1 MENIYN
7 VKDKTY
13 EFVNKCESQID
24 FSNFDKIYEFN
35 QLKVLNAFIKNKV
48 SESSFNSSTGY
59 GYNDLGR
66 DIIEN
71 VYRDVF
77 KAEDALVRQQIVSGT
92 HAISLALFA
101 LTRPNHNIL
110 SINGIP
116 YDTLHET
123 LGIVESKSSL
133 KSFNVSFDSIDLLN
147 NDFNYDEIKN
157 KILDNTRIVMIQRSR
172 GYSTRYSLK
181 LSQIKKA
188 IEFVKSINKDII
200 ILVDNCYGEFVNEIE
215 PNELGADIICGSLIK
230 NIGGGL
236 AKSGGY
242 IVGKKN
248 LINLC
253 AERLTAPGLGKEVG
267 VTFNENRNVLQGLYL
282 APQIV
287 YNSLKISKLF
297 AKVLNELNIDTIP
310 RFNESFDDIVLSIKL
325 NNNELLQKFCSI
337 IQSTSP
343 VDSYLKPVSTDMPG
357 YDSEVIMA
365 AGCFVSGSSIE
376 LSCDAPMREPYM
388 AFMQGGLTYFQGKY
402 ALMKIVDELD
412 LLNETRWD
420 TKIKN

>member
-1 MENIYN
+1 MENIYKVN
-7 VKDKTY
+7 DKIF

-24 FSNFDKIYEFN
+24 FSDFDKIYEFN
-35 QLKVLNAFIKNKV
+35 QLKVLNAFINNKV

-71 VYRDVF
+71 VYKDVF

-101 LTRPNHNIL
+101 LTRPGDTIL
-110 SINGIP
+110 SINGLP

-123 LGIVESKSSL
+123 IGLTDSKSSL
-133 KSFNVSFDSIDLLN
+133 KSFNVAFDSVDLQN

-157 KILDNTRIVMIQRSR
+157 KLSKNTKLVMIQRSR

-181 LSQIKKA
+181 LSQVKKA
-188 IEFVKSINKDII
+188 IELIKGINKYII
-200 ILVDNCYGEFVNEIE
+200 VLVDNCYGEFVNTIE
-215 PNELGADIICGSLIK
+215 PNELGADIVCGSLIK

-242 IVGKKN
+242 IVGRKN
-248 LINLC
+248 LIELC

-267 VTFNENRNVLQGLYL
+267 VSFNENRNVLQGLYL

-287 YNSLKISKLF
+287 YNSLKIVKLF
-297 AKVLNELNIDTIP
+297 AKVLNELRIDTIP
-310 RFNESFDDIVLSIKL
+310 RFDESFDDIVLSIELK
-325 NNNELLQKFCSI
+325 NSDLLQKFCNI

-343 VDSYLKPVSTDMPG
+343 VDAYLKPVSTDMPG

-388 AFMQGGLTYFQGKY
+388 AFMQGGLTYYQGKY
-402 ALMKIVDELD
+402 ALMKIIAELD
-412 LLNETRWD
+412 LLNEIR
-420 TKIKN
+420 

>member
-1 MENIYN
+1 MENIYKVN
-7 VKDKTY
+7 DKIF

-24 FSNFDKIYEFN
+24 FSDFDKIYEFN
-35 QLKVLNAFIKNKV
+35 QLKVLNAFINNKV

-71 VYRDVF
+71 VYKDVF

-101 LTRPNHNIL
+101 LTRPGDTIL
-110 SINGIP
+110 SINGLP

-123 LGIVESKSSL
+123 IGLTDSKSSL
-133 KSFNVSFDSIDLLN
+133 KSFNVAFDSVDLQN
-147 NDFNYDEIKN
+147 NDFNYDEIKI
-157 KILDNTRIVMIQRSR
+157 KLSKNTKLVMIQRSR

-181 LSQIKKA
+181 LSQVKKA
-188 IEFVKSINKDII
+188 IELIKGINKDII
-200 ILVDNCYGEFVNEIE
+200 VLVDNCYGEFVNTIE
-215 PNELGADIICGSLIK
+215 PIELGADIVCGSLIK

-242 IVGKKN
+242 IVGRKN
-248 LINLC
+248 LIELC

-267 VTFNENRNVLQGLYL
+267 VSFNENRNVLQGLYL

-287 YNSLKISKLF
+287 YNSLKIVKLF
-297 AKVLNELNIDTIP
+297 AKVLNELRIDTIP
-310 RFNESFDDIVLSIKL
+310 RFDESFDDIVLSIELK
-325 NNNELLQKFCSI
+325 NSDLLQKFCNI

-343 VDSYLKPVSTDMPG
+343 VDAYLKPVSTDMPG

-388 AFMQGGLTYFQGKY
+388 AFMQGGLTYYQGKY
-402 ALMKIVDELD
+402 ALMKIIAELY
-412 LLNETRWD
+412 LLNEIR
-420 TKIKN
+420 

>member
-1 MENIYN
+1 MENIYKVN
-7 VKDKTY
+7 DKIF

-24 FSNFDKIYEFN
+24 FSDFDKIYEFN
-35 QLKVLNAFIKNKV
+35 QLKVLNAFINNKV

-71 VYRDVF
+71 VYKDVF

-101 LTRPNHNIL
+101 LTRPGDTIL
-110 SINGIP
+110 SINGLP

-123 LGIVESKSSL
+123 IGLTDSKSSL
-133 KSFNVSFDSIDLLN
+133 KSFNVAFDSVDLQN

-157 KILDNTRIVMIQRSR
+157 KLSKNTKLVMIQRSR

-181 LSQIKKA
+181 LSQVKKA
-188 IEFVKSINKDII
+188 IELIKGINKDII
-200 ILVDNCYGEFVNEIE
+200 VLVDNCYGEFVNTIE
-215 PNELGADIICGSLIK
+215 PIELGADIVCGSLIK

-242 IVGKKN
+242 IVGKKD

-267 VTFNENRNVLQGLYL
+267 ITFNENRNVLQGLYL

-287 YNSLKISKLF
+287 YNSLKITKLF
-297 AKVLNELNIDTIP
+297 AKVLNEFKIETIP
-310 RFNESFDDIVLSIKL
+310 RFDESFDDIVLSIKL
-325 NNNELLQKFCSI
+325 KNSDLLQKFCDI

-343 VDSYLKPVSTDMPG
+343 VDAYLKPVSTDMPG

-388 AFMQGGLTYFQGKY
+388 AFMQGGLTYYQGKY
-402 ALMKIVDELD
+402 ALMKIINELD
-412 LLNETRWD
+412 LINEIR
-420 TKIKN
+420 

>member
-1 MENIYN
+1 MENIYKVN
-7 VKDKTY
+7 DKIF

-24 FSNFDKIYEFN
+24 FSDFDKIYEFN
-35 QLKVLNAFIKNKV
+35 QLKVLNAFINNKV

-71 VYRDVF
+71 VYKDVF

-101 LTRPNHNIL
+101 LTRPGDTIL
-110 SINGIP
+110 SINGLP

-123 LGIVESKSSL
+123 IGLTDSKSSL
-133 KSFNVSFDSIDLLN
+133 KSFNVAFDSVDLQN

-157 KILDNTRIVMIQRSR
+157 KLSKNTKLVMIQRSR

-181 LSQIKKA
+181 LSQVKKA
-188 IEFVKSINKDII
+188 IEFIKGINKDII
-200 ILVDNCYGEFVNEIE
+200 VLVDNCYGEFVNTIE
-215 PNELGADIICGSLIK
+215 PNELGADIVCSSLIK

-242 IVGKKN
+242 IVGKKD

-267 VTFNENRNVLQGLYL
+267 ITFNENRNVLQGLYL

-287 YNSLKISKLF
+287 YNSLKIVRLF
-297 AKVLNELNIDTIP
+297 SKVLNELNIETIP
-310 RFNESFDDIVLSIKL
+310 RFDESFDDIVLSIKL
-325 NNNELLQKFCSI
+325 KNSDLLQKFCNI

-343 VDSYLKPVSTDMPG
+343 VDAYLKPVSTDMPG

-388 AFMQGGLTYFQGKY
+388 AFMQGGLTYYQGKY
-402 ALMKIVDELD
+402 ALMKIIDELD
-412 LLNETRWD
+412 LLNEIR
-420 TKIKN
+420 

>member
-1 MENIYN
+1 MENIYKVN
-7 VKDKTY
+7 DKIF

-24 FSNFDKIYEFN
+24 FSDFDKIYEFN
-35 QLKVLNAFIKNKV
+35 QLKVLNAFINNKV

-71 VYRDVF
+71 VYKDVF

-92 HAISLALFA
+92 HAICLALFA
-101 LTRPNHNIL
+101 LTRPGDTIL
-110 SINGIP
+110 SINGLP

-123 LGIVESKSSL
+123 IGLTDSKSSL
-133 KSFNVSFDSIDLLN
+133 KSFNVAFDSVDLQN

-157 KILDNTRIVMIQRSR
+157 KLSKNTKLVMIQRSR

-181 LSQIKKA
+181 LSQVKKA
-188 IEFVKSINKDII
+188 IELIKGINKDII
-200 ILVDNCYGEFVNEIE
+200 VLVDNCYGEFVNTIE
-215 PNELGADIICGSLIK
+215 PNELGADIVCGSLIK
-230 NIGGGL
+230 NVGGGL

-242 IVGKKN
+242 IVGRKN
-248 LINLC
+248 LIELC

-267 VTFNENRNVLQGLYL
+267 VSFNENRNVLQGLYL

-287 YNSLKISKLF
+287 YNSLKIARLF
-297 AKVLNELNIDTIP
+297 SKVLNELNIETIP
-310 RFNESFDDIVLSIKL
+310 RFDESFDDIVLSIKL
-325 NNNELLQKFCSI
+325 KNSALLQKFCNI

-343 VDSYLKPVSTDMPG
+343 VDAYLKPVSTDMPG

-388 AFMQGGLTYFQGKY
+388 AFMQGGLTYYQGKY
-402 ALMKIVDELD
+402 ALMKIINELD
-412 LLNETRWD
+412 LINEIR
-420 TKIKN
+420 

>member
-1 MENIYN
+1 MENIYKVN
-7 VKDKTY
+7 DKIF
-13 EFVNKCESQID
+13 EFVNKCESQIN
-24 FSNFDKIYEFN
+24 FSDFDKIYEFN
-35 QLKVLNAFIKNKV
+35 QLKVLNAFINNKV

-71 VYRDVF
+71 VYKDVF

-101 LTRPNHNIL
+101 LTRPGDTIL
-110 SINGIP
+110 SINGLP

-123 LGIVESKSSL
+123 IGLTDSKSSL
-133 KSFNVSFDSIDLLN
+133 KSFNVAFDSVDLQN

-157 KILDNTRIVMIQRSR
+157 KLSKDTKLVMIQRSR

-181 LSQIKKA
+181 LSQVKKA
-188 IEFVKSINKDII
+188 IEFIKGINKDII
-200 ILVDNCYGEFVNEIE
+200 VLVDNCYGEFVNTIE
-215 PNELGADIICGSLIK
+215 PNELGADIVCGSLIK

-242 IVGKKN
+242 IVGKKD

-267 VTFNENRNVLQGLYL
+267 ITFNENRNVLQGLYL

-287 YNSLKISKLF
+287 YNSLKITKLF
-297 AKVLNELNIDTIP
+297 AKVLNEFKIETIP
-310 RFNESFDDIVLSIKL
+310 RFDESFDDIVLSIKL
-325 NNNELLQKFCSI
+325 KNSDLLQKFCNI

-343 VDSYLKPVSTDMPG
+343 VDAYLKPVSTDMPG

-388 AFMQGGLTYFQGKY
+388 AFMQGGLTYYQGKY
-402 ALMKIVDELD
+402 ALMKIINELD
-412 LLNETRWD
+412 LINEIR
-420 TKIKN
+420 

>member
-1 MENIYN
+1 MENIYKVN
-7 VKDKTY
+7 DKIF

-24 FSNFDKIYEFN
+24 FSDFDKIYEFN
-35 QLKVLNAFIKNKV
+35 QLKVLNAFINNKV

-71 VYRDVF
+71 VYKDVF

-101 LTRPNHNIL
+101 LTRPGDTIL
-110 SINGIP
+110 SINGLP

-123 LGIVESKSSL
+123 IGLTDSKSSL
-133 KSFNVSFDSIDLLN
+133 KSFNVAFDSVDLQN
-147 NDFNYDEIKN
+147 NDFNYDEIRNKLSKN
-157 KILDNTRIVMIQRSR
+157 IKLVMIQRSR
-172 GYSTRYSLK
+172 GYSTRHSLK
-181 LSQIKKA
+181 LSQVKKA
-188 IEFVKSINKDII
+188 IELIKGINKDII
-200 ILVDNCYGEFVNEIE
+200 VLVDNCYGEFVNTIE
-215 PNELGADIICGSLIK
+215 PIELGADIVCGSLIK

-242 IVGKKN
+242 IVGKKD

-267 VTFNENRNVLQGLYL
+267 ITFNENRNVLQGLYL

-287 YNSLKISKLF
+287 YNSLKITKLF
-297 AKVLNELNIDTIP
+297 AKVLNEFKIETIP
-310 RFNESFDDIVLSIKL
+310 RFDESFDDIVLSIKL
-325 NNNELLQKFCSI
+325 KNSDLLQKFCNI

-343 VDSYLKPVSTDMPG
+343 VDAYLKPVSTDMPG

-388 AFMQGGLTYFQGKY
+388 AFMQGGLTYYQGKY
-402 ALMKIVDELD
+402 ALMKIINELD
-412 LLNETRWD
+412 LINEIR
-420 TKIKN
+420 

>member
-1 MENIYN
+1 MENIYKVN
-7 VKDKTY
+7 DKIF

-24 FSNFDKIYEFN
+24 FSDFDKIYEFN
-35 QLKVLNAFIKNKV
+35 QLKVLNAFINNKV

-71 VYRDVF
+71 VYKDVF

-101 LTRPNHNIL
+101 LTRPGDTIL
-110 SINGIP
+110 SINGLP

-123 LGIVESKSSL
+123 IGLTDSKSSL
-133 KSFNVSFDSIDLLN
+133 KSFNVAFDSVDLQN

-157 KILDNTRIVMIQRSR
+157 KLSKNTKLVMIQRSR

-181 LSQIKKA
+181 LSQVKKA
-188 IEFVKSINKDII
+188 IEFIKGINKDII
-200 ILVDNCYGEFVNEIE
+200 VLVDNCYGEFVNTIE
-215 PNELGADIICGSLIK
+215 PIELGADIVCGSLIK

-242 IVGKKN
+242 IVGKKD

-267 VTFNENRNVLQGLYL
+267 ITFNENRNVLQGLYL

-287 YNSLKISKLF
+287 YNSLKIVRLF
-297 AKVLNELNIDTIP
+297 SKVLNELNIETIP
-310 RFNESFDDIVLSIKL
+310 RFDESFDDIVLSIKL
-325 NNNELLQKFCSI
+325 KNSDLLQKFCNI

-343 VDSYLKPVSTDMPG
+343 VDAYLKPVSTDMPG

-388 AFMQGGLTYFQGKY
+388 AFMQGGLTYYQGKY
-402 ALMKIVDELD
+402 ALMKIIDELD
-412 LLNETRWD
+412 LLNEIR
-420 TKIKN
+420 

>member
-412 LLNETRWD
+412 LLNETR
-420 TKIKN
+420 